1 MNGNPLLPLPGYGRS
16 SKGIHLQ
23 NSGSRGNRSKGSS
36 YAFKIRGVRD
46 SMVEMAVFE
55 KPDLE
60 EKRRGG
66 IL

>member
-16 SKGIHLQ
+16 SNGIHLQ
-23 NSGSRGNRSKGSS
+23 NSGSRGNRSKRSS
-36 YAFKIRGVRD
+36 YVYKIRGVRD

-55 KPDLE
+55 KPDPE
-60 EKRRGG
+60 EKRRVR